1 MPETT
6 GRRGKRMRKKR
17 SKVDVRK
24 VFRDFGIEPVD
35 QRQSGFPTPL
45 IAWPNAGA
53 PVIYRTTLSNG
64 TGKVARFDAE
74 LE

>member
-1 MPETT
+1 MPEMT
-6 GRRGKRMRKKR
+6 GNRRKRKRKKA

-24 VFRDFGIEPVD
+24 VFHDLGIEPID
-35 QRQSGFPTPL
+35 QRQGGFQTPL
-45 IAWPNAGA
+45 VPWPNADR
-53 PVIYRTTLSNG
+53 PVTYRTTLSNG